1 MNLLK
6 SNWINAIV
14 LSLPVIALQVG
25 VTQLQSELSKSA
37 WGSAV
42 AQEEAEKKKPQET
55 RRTPALRNKVYERL
69 AEAQLH
75 VEAKEYDEAI
85 KILRDMEDDSGKRAL
100 NSYELANL
108 YNLFAFIYYSQEDY
122 DAALRAYE
130 NVAKQP
136 DIPLAMEINT
146 RYTIAQLYFVQE
158 KWQQGINALMQWF
171 EVADSPS
178 AQAYILLGQGYYQ
191 MKDYD
196 NSLKNTLHAVNM
208 YKSKDKVPKE
218 QWYSLLRFLYF
229 EKEDMP
235 NTIATLEEMIVHY
248 PKKQYWVQLSHMY
261 SEVKEEKKQLA
272 AMEAVYVQD
281 LLVKDR
287 EQVTMAYLYLNADV
301 PYKAAKVLDRGI
313 GNESVEATSKN
324 LEILGNS
331 WRQAQEVK
339 KSIPVMEQA
348 AAKSD
353 KGELYCRLGGVYLD
367 NDQFGKAVKAME
379 KGLKRGGL
387 KRPDNCQLQLGMAAF
402 NNKDYKKASKA
413 FNEAAKDKRSKKYAE
428 QWSKYMKN
436 ELDRQAK
443 LAEGF

>member
-1 MNLLK
+1 MKLFK
-6 SNWINAIV
+6 TNWITAIA
-14 LSLPVIALQVG
+14 LSLPALALQVG
-25 VTQLQSELSKSA
+25 ITQLQSDWGYVA
-37 WGSAV
+37 WGSSV
-42 AQEEAEKKKPQET
+42 AAEKKEKNTQET

-69 AEAQLH
+69 AEAQVH

-122 DAALRAYE
+122 NSALGAYE
-130 NVAKQP
+130 KVASQP

-158 KWQQGINALMQWF
+158 KWQDGIDALLKWF
-171 EVADSPS
+171 EVADAPS

-191 MKDYD
+191 VKDYD
-196 NSLKNTLHAVNM
+196 NALKNTLIAVNL
-208 YKSKDKVPKE
+208 YRDKGKVPKE

-229 EKEDMP
+229 EKNDMP
-235 NTIATLEEMIVHY
+235 NTIDVLEEMLVHY

-261 SEVKEEKKQLA
+261 SEIKEEKKQLA
-272 AMEAVYVQD
+272 AMEAIYIQD

-301 PYKAAKVLDRGI
+301 PYKAAKVLDKGI
-313 GNESVEATSKN
+313 ADETVEASSKT

-348 AAKSD
+348 ASKSE
-353 KGELYCRLGGVYLD
+353 KGELYVRLGNVYLD
-367 NDQFGKAVKAME
+367 NDQFGKAIAAIE
-379 KGLKRGGL
+379 KGLKRGGV
-387 KRPDNCQLQLGMAAF
+387 KRPDSAQLVLGMAAF
-402 NNKDYKKASKA
+402 NNKDYEKARKA
-413 FNEAAKDKRSKKYAE
+413 FTEAA
-428 QWSKYMKN
+428 
-436 ELDRQAK
+436 
-443 LAEGF
+443 